1 MSLPER
7 QSELVDTHRAIE
19 NVELPYLLVGDWAV
33 SAFFASVYHS
43 V

>member
-7 QSELVDTHRAIE
+7 QSELADTHRAIE